1 MKRFRFAAAGISW
14 LGFAVAAPAA
24 APARAYPVSCFA
36 DGLPSGLAA
45 RDARA
50 MSLPLTLHGDFNA
63 CFVNPAAPSYPV
75 AQQECNYAESV
86 AITVLRVP
94 CSGGKSA
101 TLIELTRPAG
111 KSGDTDLYPTFPGVW
126 VEQGAHL
133 DWVRLAPEANTRATR
148 TFVNSPVYD
157 DAVYVLENPIGAAP
171 FDYNRA
177 FTLTFDNNTGRAVQ
191 FDLGDYDPSDFPAAA
206 PLPISGYQTGA
217 WYDPAHGGEGML
229 VEILDDGNGA
239 TRTLFATWF
248 TFDALGAPYWLVAQG
263 SFSIGATHID
273 NVPVQTASGGGFAGN
288 FTAVTRAPWGTM
300 SFAFPDCGT
309 MTFSY
314 AASASLPANSPAGSG
329 TRTWQ
334 RLGSIAN
341 LGCS

>member
-1 MKRFRFAAAGISW
+1 MKFRFALACIGLFAFATCVHAASP
-14 LGFAVAAPAA
+14 V
-24 APARAYPVSCFA
+24 RAYPPSCFA
-36 DGLPSGLAA
+36 DGLPLGHAA
-45 RDARA
+45 KDPKA

-75 AQQECNYAESV
+75 AQQECNYAEVVGVTIS
-86 AITVLRVP
+86 RMP

-101 TLIELTRPAG
+101 TLFQLTRAAG
-111 KSGDTDLYPTFPGVW
+111 MSGNTDLYPTFPGVW
-126 VEQGAHL
+126 VEQGTHV
-133 DWVRLAPEANTRATR
+133 DWIRLARDANTSATQV
-148 TFVNSPVYD
+148 FVNSPVYD
-157 DAVYVLENPIGAAP
+157 DSIYVLENPIGAAT
-171 FDYNRA
+171 FAYNRA
-177 FTLTFDNNTGRAVQ
+177 FTLTADNNTGRAVQ
-191 FDLGDYDPSDFPAAA
+191 FDLGDYDPSDFPTAV

-248 TFDALGAPYWLVAQG
+248 TFDALGAPYWLAAQK
-263 SFSIGATHID
+263 SFPIGATRID

-300 SFAFPDCGT
+300 SFAFPDCTT

-314 AASASLPANSPAGSG
+314 AASAFLPANSPAGSG

-334 RLGSIAN
+334 RLGNVAN

>member
-1 MKRFRFAAAGISW
+1 MRFRFALACIGLSAFAAC
-14 LGFAVAAPAA
+14 VHAA
-24 APARAYPVSCFA
+24 APARAYPPSCFA
-36 DGLPSGLAA
+36 DGLPLGQAA
-45 RDARA
+45 KDPRA

-75 AQQECNYAESV
+75 AQQECKYAEVVGVTIS
-86 AITVLRVP
+86 RMP

-101 TLIELTRPAG
+101 TLFQLTRAAG
-111 KSGDTDLYPTFPGVW
+111 MAGNTDLYPTFPGVW
-126 VEQGAHL
+126 VEQSTHV
-133 DWVRLAPEANTRATR
+133 DWIRLARDANTSATQV
-148 TFVNSPVYD
+148 FVNSPVYD
-157 DAVYVLENPIGAAP
+157 DSIYVLENPIGAAA

-177 FTLTFDNNTGRAVQ
+177 FTLTVDNNTGRAVQ
-191 FDLGDYDPSDFPAAA
+191 FDLGDYDPADFPTAV

-229 VEILDDGNGA
+229 VEILDDGNGT

-248 TFDALGAPYWLVAQG
+248 TFDALGAPYWLAAQA
-263 SFSIGATHID
+263 SFPIGAARID
-273 NVPVQTASGGGFAGN
+273 NAPVQTASGGGFAGN

-300 SFAFPDCGT
+300 SFAFPDCST
-309 MTFSY
+309 MNFSY
-314 AASASLPANSPAGSG
+314 AASAFLPANSPAGSG
-329 TRTWQ
+329 TRTWR